1 MRKAKQITLGV
12 LSACMIAGMPVLAQE
27 PDTEQVSEAS
37 AMQLLEDVR
46 GTYDELFTVTN
57 APEYDQVWIDACVPF
72 VGEEM
77 AEATADM
84 LKSACTGTIYGQ
96 EAIDVYGDGSNG
108 AQFDC
113 FFINGVSQLVFDGTT
128 ISGLD
133 ENGEEVFSHDYS
145 FAGDLSIAGM
155 MDGFLYETDDEDAG
169 DFRYFLMMPDTPATT
184 YHIEFRYG
192 SDRDALTQYNEGP
205 LAYWLAAGILADRD
219 DQMVTDVIDLFC
231 SENLAEMEQE
241 AAEEAVTEAVT
252 EAAVLPEAE
261 EVIEIS
267 TAEELAAINDNLS
280 GHYVLTADIDLGG
293 EEWTPIGSY
302 APSGESEEEQ
312 EIPSDEYAF
321 TGTFDGQGHTIS
333 NLSIHQ
339 PDGWALGLFGC
350 IANTQIGNFTLE
362 NAEVEGTIM
371 GSCVVGYAYCSEV
384 SEVQLTGGKVDVN
397 YTEVSAEGMY
407 GGIVGAGMGSLISGC
422 EANAEINLPDG
433 VANAGIIGGGLEMTS
448 VVDCTATGTV
458 TAGNDCYGLGAISGC
473 GFGAEEFTNCYAHDV
488 VITAG
493 EGCRWFG
500 KITGYAGGFEDESAG
515 IPVTVFTNCTTE
527 NVTID
532 VPEGTEG
539 VGEIVGSGFYSEEA
553 AQAFGAPYD
562 QPTVFVISEEE
573 QENAV

>member
-252 EAAVLPEAE
+252 EASVLPEAE
-261 EVIEIS
+261 EVIEIIRPEGSGKEIGQQVRDARKAAGMKIKDVAELAGVAPGTMAAMECGHISAARAKEIIQLIQNAPKAARSFQLAQSKEAGSRIRDARKAAGLSQKELGVILRVPESAVSRMELGDVTKERAEEIIRRIHGAPRHSGTTRRVKQTAQVLLGRKIRDARENAGLSQKAFGDLVGLPQSRISLIEKGNVDSS
-267 TAEELAAINDNLS
+267 TA
-280 GHYVLTADIDLGG
+280 
-293 EEWTPIGSY
+293 
-302 APSGESEEEQ
+302 
-312 EIPSDEYAF
+312 
-321 TGTFDGQGHTIS
+321 
-333 NLSIHQ
+333 
-339 PDGWALGLFGC
+339 
-350 IANTQIGNFTLE
+350 
-362 NAEVEGTIM
+362 
-371 GSCVVGYAYCSEV
+371 
-384 SEVQLTGGKVDVN
+384 
-397 YTEVSAEGMY
+397 
-407 GGIVGAGMGSLISGC
+407 
-422 EANAEINLPDG
+422 AEILR
-433 VANAGIIGGGLEMTS
+433 ALE
-448 VVDCTATGTV
+448 D
-458 TAGNDCYGLGAISGC
+458 AI
-473 GFGAEEFTNCYAHDV
+473 
-488 VITAG
+488 
-493 EGCRWFG
+493 
-500 KITGYAGGFEDESAG
+500 
-515 IPVTVFTNCTTE
+515 TE
-527 NVTID
+527 K
-532 VPEGTEG
+532 EA
-539 VGEIVGSGFYSEEA
+539 VGEA
-553 AQAFGAPYD
+553 
-562 QPTVFVISEEE
+562 
-573 QENAV
+573 